1 MSWNVKYLP
10 EALDD
15 LRKLDG
21 SQKILIRKAIQKVCQ
36 NPLPETEGG
45 YGKLL
50 GNKGGTNLSGF
61 LKIKLRGAG
70 LRIVY
75 QLIRQG
81 DHMLVIVIGARED
94 EQVYEIAQKRISKHK
109 HASRRTQTAKNAVW
123 RRGSR
128 VFCDF
133 CCASLTKNT
142 SRDISCEQQPA
153 RPAAGSIPPFPAEQI
168 FRPG

>member
-15 LRKLDG
+15 FRKLDG
-21 SQKILIRKAIQKVCQ
+21 SQKILVRKAIQKVCQ
-36 NPLPETEGG
+36 NPLPGTEGG

-50 GNKGGTNLSGF
+50 GNKSSTNLTGF

-81 DHMLVIVIGARED
+81 DYMLVIVIGVRED
-94 EQVYEIAQKRISKHK
+94 EEVYEIAQKRISKH
-109 HASRRTQTAKNAVW
+109 N
-123 RRGSR
+123 
-128 VFCDF
+128 
-133 CCASLTKNT
+133 L
-142 SRDISCEQQPA
+142 
-153 RPAAGSIPPFPAEQI
+153 
-168 FRPG
+168 

>member
-1 MSWNVKYLP
+1 MSWNVQYLP

-21 SQKILIRKAIQKVCQ
+21 RQKLLIRKAIQKVCQ
-36 NPLPETEGG
+36 NPLLETEGG

-81 DHMLVIVIGARED
+81 DHMPVIVIGARED
-94 EQVYEIAQKRISKHK
+94 EQVYEIAQKRISKH
-109 HASRRTQTAKNAVW
+109 N
-123 RRGSR
+123 
-128 VFCDF
+128 
-133 CCASLTKNT
+133 L
-142 SRDISCEQQPA
+142 
-153 RPAAGSIPPFPAEQI
+153 
-168 FRPG
+168 

>member
-21 SQKILIRKAIQKVCQ
+21 SQRLLIRKAIQKVCR

-50 GNKGGTNLSGF
+50 GNKGGTNLFGF

-81 DHMLVIVIGARED
+81 DHMLVIVIGAREY
-94 EQVYEIAQKRISKHK
+94 EQVYEIAQKRISRH
-109 HASRRTQTAKNAVW
+109 N
-123 RRGSR
+123 
-128 VFCDF
+128 
-133 CCASLTKNT
+133 L
-142 SRDISCEQQPA
+142 
-153 RPAAGSIPPFPAEQI
+153 
-168 FRPG
+168 

>member
-21 SQKILIRKAIQKVCQ
+21 SQKIFIRKAIQKVCQ

-45 YGKLL
+45 YVKLL
-50 GNKGGTNLSGF
+50 GNKSGANLSGF
-61 LKIKLRGAG
+61 LKIKLRGVG

-81 DHMLVIVIGARED
+81 EHILVIVIGVRED
-94 EQVYEIAQKRISKHK
+94 EQVYEIAQKRISKH
-109 HASRRTQTAKNAVW
+109 N
-123 RRGSR
+123 
-128 VFCDF
+128 
-133 CCASLTKNT
+133 L
-142 SRDISCEQQPA
+142 
-153 RPAAGSIPPFPAEQI
+153 
-168 FRPG
+168 